1 MINASIFKNVIRLN
15 LNIFVSI
22 YRHHQLLKEFVLR
35 DIKGRFAGSFAGIL
49 WTIINPLANIIAY
62 FFVFSVV
69 LRINVT
75 VEDVGTDKFIL
86 FFLSGFFP
94 WIMFAE
100 SLTKSASSVVAQAGL
115 VTKVIFPVE
124 LIPISSI
131 ISAFI
136 INGTG
141 FIIFLIY
148 LSFTGYANISW
159 FAIPLLVFIEL
170 LFALG
175 LSMFLA
181 AFCVFIR
188 DTTEILSIMM
198 MLWFYATPV
207 LYPNSMI
214 PKELIDILSFNP
226 MSVFVECMR
235 DILLRNQI
243 DGILMLKLFVISVI
257 IFIPCSYFFMR
268 SKSAFG
274 DVL

>member
-1 MINASIFKNVIRLN
+1 MINSSIFKNVIELN
-15 LNIFVSI
+15 LNIFISI

-62 FFVFSVV
+62 FFVFSLV

-75 VEDVGTDKFIL
+75 IEDVGTDKFIL

-131 ISAFI
+131 VSAFI

-159 FAIPLLVFIEL
+159 FAIPLLIFIEL

-175 LSMFLA
+175 ISMFLA

-214 PKELIDILSFNP
+214 PKELIEILSFNP

-243 DGILMLKLFVISVI
+243 DGILMLKLFVISI
-257 IFIPCSYFFMR
+257 TIFIPCSYFFMR

>member
-1 MINASIFKNVIRLN
+1 MINISIFKNVAKLN
-15 LNIFVSI
+15 LLIFISI
-22 YRHHQLLKEFVLR
+22 YRYHQLLREFVVR

-49 WTIINPLANIIAY
+49 WTIINPLANIAAY
-62 FFVFSVV
+62 FFVFSLV

-75 VEDVGTDKFIL
+75 VEDVGTDRFIL

-94 WIMFAE
+94 WVIFAD
-100 SLTKSASSVVAQAGL
+100 SITKSAGSVVAQAGL

-124 LIPISSI
+124 LIPVSSI

-141 FIIFLIY
+141 FIIFLLY
-148 LSFTGYANISW
+148 LAVTGFANISW
-159 FAIPLLVFIEL
+159 FCIPILLFIEL

-175 LSMFLA
+175 LSLFFA

-188 DTTEILSIMM
+188 DTTEILSIVM

-214 PKELIDILSFNP
+214 PEQLAGILSFNP
-226 MSVFVECMR
+226 MGLFVKCMR
-235 DILLRNQI
+235 DILLSNQI
-243 DGILMLKLFVISVI
+243 DAILMLKLFVISI
-257 IFIPCSYFFMR
+257 IILIPCSYFFMR